1 MVESYRN
8 EVGTVPSAGCLLLA
22 SELLA
27 WEERRKS
34 RRKNNQVKAFEES
47 QNQVFFRRITTKERW
62 RKCERKIYRFLAS
75 THSQVT

>member
-27 WEERRKS
+27 WEERRKEQ
-34 RRKNNQVKAFEES
+34 K
-47 QNQVFFRRITTKERW
+47 KE
-62 RKCERKIYRFLAS
+62 
-75 THSQVT
+75 